1 MNIPTRSRVPSSAV
15 KVTVFGVAT
24 LLVMGLLAM
33 LIGNISF
40 APSRTYH
47 GLFTDAVGVF
57 KGDRVRLSGVEVGRV
72 VGLEIVDDGPRR
84 VARLDFTVEDDVP
97 LYADA
102 RLELRYENIVGQR
115 YLSIEQQPGDREQL
129 ADGATVP
136 LEQTSPAL
144 SLTEL
149 FNGFQPLFR
158 ALEPEQV
165 NAFSFQLVQ
174 ALQGEA
180 GSYAALARSAAD
192 LTGDIADR
200 DALIGRVIDNLDAL
214 LGTVA
219 ERDDQLSALLV
230 NFTSLMRGLAADKDV
245 LDRAIPDLAGL
256 LTGTAGLLRDVRPPL
271 KDDLAALRRV
281 VAALAADRAEL
292 DASLDRLPDKLRVLA
307 RTGSYGSW
315 FNYYLCGLDLRLQL
329 LDGTVNLTTARL
341 PATESDTVCGGG
353 YR

>member
-1 MNIPTRSRVPSSAV
+1 MNIPTRPRVPASAV
-15 KVTVFGVAT
+15 KVTVFGLVT

-47 GLFTDAVGVF
+47 ALFKDAVGVF
-57 KGDRVRLSGVEVGRV
+57 EGDRVRVSGVEVGRV

-84 VARLDFTVEDDVP
+84 VAKLTFTVEDGVP
-97 LYADA
+97 VYDDA

-115 YLSIEQQPGDREQL
+115 YLSIEQRSGEREQL
-129 ADGATVP
+129 EAGATVP
-136 LEQTSPAL
+136 LDRTTPAL

-180 GSYAALARSAAD
+180 GSYAALARSTAD
-192 LTGDIADR
+192 LTSDIADR
-200 DALIGRVIDNLDAL
+200 DAVIGRVVTNLDSL

-219 ERDDQLSALLV
+219 DRDDQLSALLV
-230 NFTSLMRGLAADKDV
+230 NFTALMRGLADDKDV
-245 LDRAIPDLAGL
+245 LDAALPELAAL
-256 LTGTAGLLRDVRPPL
+256 LTGTSGLLREARPPL
-271 KDDLAALRRV
+271 RDDLAALRRV
-281 VAALAADRAEL
+281 VGALASDRGEL
-292 DASLDRLPDKLRVLA
+292 NASLARLPKKLRVLA